1 MAYQTLY
8 NRYRPIRFA
17 DVVGQEATLR
27 ALKNQV
33 ISGRVGHAYLFSG
46 PRGIGKTTI
55 ARIFARAINCSDP
68 REGES
73 CGVCAACRALSSD
86 RNMDILEIDAA
97 SNNGVDHIRELREN
111 VGYLPAQ
118 GKYRVYIIDEVHMLS
133 ASAFNALLKTLEEP
147 PEHAVFLLATTEVRK
162 LPATVLSR
170 CQRYEFHRLSTAQI
184 LGYMENLTNELGV
197 TFDARGL
204 AAIARTAE
212 GGMRDAL
219 TMLEQCLPMA
229 DEEGRVEAGD
239 VYAML
244 GTTDRRYYFT
254 LADAILQGD
263 AARALSGLVTMVE
276 SGCDPVTLAQD
287 LQRHFR
293 ELLLVTYGQDPQGAL
308 GSDESTAARL
318 TRQAAQA
325 SPGILLQALG
335 LFTQLEGDMRY
346 AAMPRT
352 YLELAVARSCRL
364 GGQAPEA
371 LLARVEALE
380 EKLKKGVSAVSIQTE
395 VPPPPEEPE
404 RGDPVGFSLSE
415 DEWREEDTSS
425 VRQEVKLSPAV
436 PDGEHGT
443 ADDTVQAHYASAPMS
458 SQATNEA
465 QEADLSVPDGK
476 AVPEA
481 GLPQEAA
488 KESFLGGARQ
498 LWREARSLVETRNRM
513 VASYMA
519 QGRGKTLEEMRLVVT
534 FPPQQASARMAL
546 ERERNRMMVLE
557 ALRQVLGRDVTL
569 MLLEEALTDQQQIFI
584 QKSLSM
590 LPTDRVELEF
600 DD

>member
-1 MAYQTLY
+1 
-8 NRYRPIRFA
+8 
-17 DVVGQEATLR
+17 
-27 ALKNQV
+27 
-33 ISGRVGHAYLFSG
+33 
-46 PRGIGKTTI
+46 
-55 ARIFARAINCSDP
+55 
-68 REGES
+68 
-73 CGVCAACRALSSD
+73 
-86 RNMDILEIDAA
+86 
-97 SNNGVDHIRELREN
+97 
-111 VGYLPAQ
+111 
-118 GKYRVYIIDEVHMLS
+118 
-133 ASAFNALLKTLEEP
+133 
-147 PEHAVFLLATTEVRK
+147 
-162 LPATVLSR
+162 
-170 CQRYEFHRLSTAQI
+170 
-184 LGYMENLTNELGV
+184 
-197 TFDARGL
+197 
-204 AAIARTAE
+204 
-212 GGMRDAL
+212 
-219 TMLEQCLPMA
+219 
-229 DEEGRVEAGD
+229 
-239 VYAML
+239 
-244 GTTDRRYYFT
+244 
-254 LADAILQGD
+254 
-263 AARALSGLVTMVE
+263 LVTMVE

-352 YLELAVARSCRL
+352 YLELAVVRSCRL

-395 VPPPPEEPE
+395 APPPSEEPE

-443 ADDTVQAHYASAPMS
+443 ADDTVQAHYDSAPMS
-458 SQATNEA
+458 SQATNGV

-488 KESFLGGARQ
+488 KEPFLGGARQ

-569 MLLEEALTDQQQIFI
+569 TLLEEALTDQQQIFI